1 MAMRRVFFLVLL
13 GIFASVAVSG
23 CSGKSSKEGEKVPPA
38 PSAREVVKKYTET
51 LAGAPKSA
59 RKAADAMEE
68 SGRRTEKAIKE
79 LE

>member
-1 MAMRRVFFLVLL
+1 MVMRRVFFLILL
-13 GIFASVAVSG
+13 GVFASAAVSG
-23 CSGKSSKEGEKVPPA
+23 CSGKSSKEGEQVPPA

-59 RKAADAMEE
+59 QKAREAMEQ
-68 SGRRTEKAIKE
+68 SGRLTEKAIKE